1 MYFIFQTCRIVLH
14 LDYFSS
20 GFFCVTF
27 LFCLAQALFFTA
39 ALIPDFM
46 YRCVLVGLLLTFYFY
61 RNIRRAPAAPP
72 CPSLPQQL
80 FFLVGLCCLTRVE
93 GLCSIGLESKECMRC
108 GGLFPAPSQIFIF
121 YAELGGL
128 FFGEWRIY
136 RTRSSL
142 TFLDRRSHACLY
154 RVITCTP
161 FFFFF
166 VPLTSPEHTHTHKT
180 IFQKREW
187 TLKAEEAPRRARC
200 PLSPPPLLHSPYL
213 PPLFARQPPC
223 SALMRGHPPLLG
235 WRKGGVSPERSR
247 DTRHVGC
254 LLFFCFLCIFFFSF
268 SVWFPWQWL
277 SRIYIL
283 VTCLK
288 KK

>member
-1 MYFIFQTCRIVLH
+1 MAFLRYIFILSGTSFVFH
-14 LDYFSS
+14 SS
-20 GFFCVTF
+20 TYPRFHVQVCASWFAF
-27 LFCLAQALFFTA
+27 NF
-39 ALIPDFM
+39 
-46 YRCVLVGLLLTFYFY
+46 LLLLQQQEGTCCPALPFP
-61 RNIRRAPAAPP
+61 APAI
-72 CPSLPQQL
+72 

-128 FFGEWRIY
+128 FLGSDGFIERAPHWHFWTGDL
-136 RTRSSL
+136 TR
-142 TFLDRRSHACLY
+142 
-154 RVITCTP
+154 VCTGWLHVHLS

-166 VPLTSPEHTHTHKT
+166 LSPLPPPTTHTHTHKT
-180 IFQKREW
+180 IFLKREW
-187 TLKAEEAPRRARC
+187 TLKAEEAPRLARC

-254 LLFFCFLCIFFFSF
+254 LLFFCFLCIFFFSLF
-268 SVWFPWQWL
+268 SVISL
-277 SRIYIL
+277 A
-283 VTCLK
+283 VVE
-288 KK
+288 